1 MGQEIPGGLEE
12 LKGITWELLK
22 LFSYEVRRRLPR
34 SQRWEPCI
42 KEGCDHL
49 STWNGVNCLFS
60 SAGLCQQHL
69 LCSLLCPCAL
79 CWVCASRLGGLTPQ
93 TSPHTPSSGSW
104 LCSCLGVGTK
114 IHKNCMEGP
123 LGASDPSNQTHH
135 SPEREQGAGSKIL
148 AIPLQLQGMC
158 HILTH

>member
-1 MGQEIPGGLEE
+1 MGEEIPGGLEE

-49 STWNGVNCLFS
+49 STWNGVNCLLS
-60 SAGLCQQHL
+60 SASLCQQHL

-79 CWVCASRLGGLTPQ
+79 CWVCASRLGGSHTTNI
-93 TSPHTPSSGSW
+93 TSHSILRFMALLLSGS
-104 LCSCLGVGTK
+104 GN
-114 IHKNCMEGP
+114 KNSQKLHGR
-123 LGASDPSNQTHH
+123 SSW
-135 SPEREQGAGSKIL
+135 SF
-148 AIPLQLQGMC
+148 
-158 HILTH
+158 